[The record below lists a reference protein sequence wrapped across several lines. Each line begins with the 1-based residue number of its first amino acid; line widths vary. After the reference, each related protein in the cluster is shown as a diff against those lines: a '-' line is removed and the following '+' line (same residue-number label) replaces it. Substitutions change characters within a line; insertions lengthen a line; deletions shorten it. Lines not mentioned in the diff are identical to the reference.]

1 MASYYTY
8 ESGTQVLV
16 IDLTAIVAIQ
26 RSGNEYLIHTS
37 AGAIKATQ
45 SMYDEMVPVWKS
57 AVIKTAMVKKGQSSG
72 SSSSSGSGGY
82 T

>member
-16 IDLTAIVAIQ
+16 IDLTTIVAMQ
-26 RSGNEYLIHTS
+26 RSGNEYLIHTT
-37 AGAIKATQ
+37 GGVIKATQ

-57 AVIKTAMVKKGQSSG
+57 AIIKTSMVKKGQSSG
-72 SSSSSGSGGY
+72 SSSSGSGGY